1 MDEKEYILAG
11 ITGFVVGDALGVPV
25 EFKKRKEL
33 KEIPVTDMEEFGTY
47 NQPAGTWSDDSS
59 MTLCTLDSL
68 CNGLDYE
75 DIMDKFSEWL
85 LYGDYTPYKEVFD
98 VGTSTSRAIMNYGR
112 KLSPIQCGG
121 KTEYDNGN
129 GSLMRM
135 LPIAFYTWE
144 LYHCSPYNQQRKQ
157 KTKQE
162 QVEIK
167 NREIKTEEMKAEE
180 MKAEEIRIEEINTQ
194 KIDVKETNT
203 EQEEIQIIHNS
214 SRMTHAHVRSLIAC
228 GIYVKVVHEVISKLY
243 CQEKKVKDELN
254 IAIEIGIKK
263 AKAFYQQD
271 LEYKKEL
278 EFYRRVDTSILKN
291 LEEEDIKSSGYV
303 VDTLEAVLWCLL
315 TTKSFE
321 QCVLKAVNL
330 GEDTDTITAIAG
342 GIAGIYYGYESI
354 PKKWIEKI
362 AAYDKI
368 KEICSRFCNRVK

>member
-180 MKAEEIRIEEINTQ
+180 IRIEEINTQ

-291 LEEEDIKSSGYV
+291 LEEDIKSSGYV